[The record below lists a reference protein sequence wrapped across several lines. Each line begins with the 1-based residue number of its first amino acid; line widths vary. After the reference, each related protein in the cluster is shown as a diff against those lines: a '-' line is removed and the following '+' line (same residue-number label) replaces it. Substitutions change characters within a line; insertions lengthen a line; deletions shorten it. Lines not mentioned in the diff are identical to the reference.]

1 MNERA
6 RKKAIDMER
15 VRRIIDDS
23 DKELITAMLVTSG
36 VRASKIG
43 FEYLK
48 IAVQLYR
55 AYGGVMEKIC
65 KVIAVAYATNYA
77 TNYAAI
83 EKDMRKALEE
93 AGAREI
99 KTNFNRKIG
108 SRVFRGGE
116 TITPKEYVAVLSEC
130 MDMPNIHEKFCLKKV
145 KNRVVGDN

>member
-77 TNYAAI
+77 AI
-83 EKDMRKALEE
+83 E
-93 AGAREI
+93 
-99 KTNFNRKIG
+99 
-108 SRVFRGGE
+108 
-116 TITPKEYVAVLSEC
+116 
-130 MDMPNIHEKFCLKKV
+130 
-145 KNRVVGDN
+145 

>member
-36 VRASKIG
+36 VRALKIG

-65 KVIAVAYATNYA
+65 KVIAVAYA

-130 MDMPNIHEKFCLKKV
+130 MDMPDIHEKFCLKKV